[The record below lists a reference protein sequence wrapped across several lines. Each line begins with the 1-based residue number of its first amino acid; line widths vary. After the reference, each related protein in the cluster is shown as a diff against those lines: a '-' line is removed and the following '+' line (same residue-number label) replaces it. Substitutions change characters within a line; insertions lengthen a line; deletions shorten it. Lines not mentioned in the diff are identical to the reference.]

1 MDEKLQ
7 KILNLF
13 QIEQDAL
20 QKRGV
25 EIKNKKMKLQ
35 DVLGRI
41 DHLEKELLSR
51 EEVLYQCRMVVK

>member
-13 QIEQDAL
+13 QTEQDAL